1 MHKKLLG
8 LGLILGGISI
18 VLGAFASHGLENL
31 ISKDAIETFETG
43 VRYQMYQALFLIGI
57 SFYKSLESQQI
68 RVIFWLNLIGIIC
81 FSGSIYGLA
90 TNELSSFNFKT
101 IALVTPLGGLML
113 ITVWFYSAYLVYKKN
128 K

>member
-31 ISKDAIETFETG
+31 IAKEAIETFETG
-43 VRYQMYQALFLIGI
+43 VRYQMYQALFLIGV
-57 SFYKSLESQQI
+57 SFYKALLI
-68 RVIFWLNLIGIIC
+68 RQVNLIFWLNLIGVLC

-90 TNELSSFNFKT
+90 TNELSSFDFKT

-113 ITVWFYSAYLVYKKN
+113 IIVWFYTAYLVYKKN

>member
-57 SFYKSLESQQI
+57 SFYKSLVSQQI
-68 RVIFWLNLIGIIC
+68 RLIFWLNLIGIIC

-90 TNELSSFNFKT
+90 TNELSSFDFKT

-113 ITVWFYSAYLVYKKN
+113 IMVWFYCAYLVYKKS